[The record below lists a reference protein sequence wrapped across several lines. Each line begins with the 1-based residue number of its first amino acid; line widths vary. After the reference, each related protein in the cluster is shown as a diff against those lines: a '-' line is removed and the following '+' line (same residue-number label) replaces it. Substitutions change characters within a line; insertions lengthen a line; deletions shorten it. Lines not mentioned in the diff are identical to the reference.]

1 MTSPAEPLARVLDA
15 YAALIRR
22 YAKRI
27 NLVGD
32 TSAPFLETTLIR
44 GSLEL
49 ARALPAG
56 LALEGSLVD
65 VGSGA
70 GLPGIP
76 LALAYPALSVTLCE
90 VRNKRLAFLERAR
103 AELGLSGLRIAEGGV
118 EALPSAHFDWAVA
131 RAFEA
136 PTPWMTRAAG
146 LVRPGGHVG
155 VYASASEWRAA
166 AVPPG
171 LALVGESADTTA
183 PERVVAV
190 LRRVG

>member
-1 MTSPAEPLARVLDA
+1 VTPPADLDRALDA

-22 YAKRI
+22 YAARI

-32 TSAPFLETTLIR
+32 TAAPFLETTLIR

-49 ARALPAG
+49 ARALPPGAS
-56 LALEGSLVD
+56 LEGTLVD

-76 LALAYPALSVTLCE
+76 LALAYPGLAVTLCE

-103 AELGLSGLRIAEGGV
+103 AELGLSGLRIAEGGA
-118 EALPSAHFDWAVA
+118 EALPRDHFDWAVA

-136 PTPWMTRAAG
+136 PTPWMVRAAR

-155 VYASASEWRAA
+155 VYASTAEWHTAT
-166 AVPPG
+166 VPPA
-171 LALVGESADTTA
+171 LALVGEAADETG